1 VVTRSF
7 SDWSTVPALEA
18 PDPLRLRLSRHSTA
32 VRVEWATG
40 ERFEM
45 LRLAY
50 LPAANPALV
59 GPMCCSPERAGL
71 EVQFTDFRVGEP
83 IPRDL
88 HP

>member
-1 VVTRSF
+1 
-7 SDWSTVPALEA
+7 
-18 PDPLRLRLSRHSTA
+18 
-32 VRVEWATG
+32 
-40 ERFEM
+40 M

-50 LPAANPALV
+50 LPACDPALV

-71 EVQFTDFRVGEP
+71 EVRFTEFRIGDP

>member
-1 VVTRSF
+1 M
-7 SDWSTVPALEA
+7 D
-18 PDPLRLRLSRHSTA
+18 TA
-32 VRVEWATG
+32 FRVEWATA

-50 LPAANPALV
+50 LPAGDPALV

-71 EVQFTDFRVGEP
+71 EVQFTGFLIGDP